1 MILENLFKK
10 RVKKAKPKK
19 KEALAKEKIDKTKE
33 KEQLPVS
40 KTKAFDSSSIL
51 LSPHVTEKV
60 TMMSKDNQYVFKVF
74 PRSNKIEIRKA
85 IEYLYNVKVIGVR
98 IINVSAKK
106 RRLGKSQGWKKGY
119 KKAIIQIKQGQ
130 KIEAATV

>member
-1 MILENLFKK
+1 MAFKDLFKK
-10 RVKKAKPKK
+10 KKDKKTLLAKK
-19 KEALAKEKIDKTKE
+19 KLKKEE
-33 KEQLPVS
+33 LPVS
-40 KTKAFDSSSIL
+40 ISKAFDSSSIQ

-74 PRSNKIEIRKA
+74 PGANKIEIRKA
-85 IEYLYNVKVIGVR
+85 VESLYKVKVIGVR

-119 KKAIIQIKQGQ
+119 KKAIIQVKPGQ

>member
-40 KTKAFDSSSIL
+40 KTKAFDNSSIL

>member
-19 KEALAKEKIDKTKE
+19 KEALAKEKTDKTKE

>member
-1 MILENLFKK
+1 MILGNLFKK
-10 RVKKAKPKK
+10 RKKKVKPIK
-19 KEALAKEKIDKTKE
+19 KEALVE
-33 KEQLPVS
+33 KEPA
-40 KTKAFDSSSIL
+40 KAFDSSSIL

-74 PRSNKIEIRKA
+74 PRANKTEIRKA
-85 IEYLYNVKVIGVR
+85 VEHLYKVKVIGVR
-98 IINVSAKK
+98 IINVSGKK

-119 KKAIIQIKQGQ
+119 KKAIIQVKQGQ

>member
-1 MILENLFKK
+1 MILGNLFKK
-10 RVKKAKPKK
+10 RIKKAKPIK
-19 KEALAKEKIDKTKE
+19 KEALVE
-33 KEQLPVS
+33 KEP
-40 KTKAFDSSSIL
+40 TKAFDSSSIL

-74 PRSNKIEIRKA
+74 PRANKTEIRKA
-85 IEYLYNVKVIGVR
+85 IEHLYKVKVIGVR
-98 IINVSAKK
+98 IINVSGKK

-119 KKAIIQIKQGQ
+119 KKAIIQVKPGQ

>member
-10 RVKKAKPKK
+10 KVKKAKPKK
-19 KEALAKEKIDKTKE
+19 KEALVE
-33 KEQLPVS
+33 KEP
-40 KTKAFDSSSIL
+40 TKSFDSSSIL
-51 LSPHVTEKV
+51 LCPHVTEKV

-74 PRSNKIEIRKA
+74 PRANKTEIRKA
-85 IEYLYNVKVIGVR
+85 VEHLYKVKVIGVR

-119 KKAIIQIKQGQ
+119 KKAIIQVKQGQ

>member
-19 KEALAKEKIDKTKE
+19 KEALAKEKTDKTKE

-85 IEYLYNVKVIGVR
+85 IEYLYNVKVIRVR
-98 IINVSAKK
+98 IINVSGKK

-119 KKAIIQIKQGQ
+119 KKAIIQVKQGQ